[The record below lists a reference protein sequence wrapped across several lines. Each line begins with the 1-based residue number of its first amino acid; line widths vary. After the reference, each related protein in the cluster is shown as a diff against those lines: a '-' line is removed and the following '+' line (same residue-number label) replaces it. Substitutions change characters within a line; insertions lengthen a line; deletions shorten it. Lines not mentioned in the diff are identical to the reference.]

1 MKLVRMLLLATA
13 LTMPLA
19 YAATTLTAEA
29 AGPSKKAKPAKPA
42 GYKAADKGAD
52 KAADK
57 AAYKSCG
64 TYMYRKD
71 GECVDARAKASK

>member
-1 MKLVRMLLLATA
+1 MTLVRMLLLASA

-29 AGPSKKAKPAKPA
+29 AGQSKKAKPAKQA
-42 GYKAADKGAD
+42 GYKAV
-52 KAADK
+52 DK

-64 TYMYRKD
+64 TYKYRKD

>member
-1 MKLVRMLLLATA
+1 MKLMRMLLLATA

-29 AGPSKKAKPAKPA
+29 AGQSKKAKPAKQA
-42 GYKAADKGAD
+42 GYRAADKAVD
-52 KAADK
+52 Q

-64 TYMYRKD
+64 TYKYRKD

>member
-1 MKLVRMLLLATA
+1 MKLVRMLLLASA
-13 LTMPLA
+13 LTMPFA
-19 YAATTLTAEA
+19 YAARTLTAEA
-29 AGPSKKAKPAKPA
+29 AGESKKAKPAKKA
-42 GYKAADKGAD
+42 DYKAAPQ
-52 KAADK
+52 

>member
-1 MKLVRMLLLATA
+1 MNLMRMLLVASA

-19 YAATTLTAEA
+19 YAAMTFTAEA
-29 AGPSKKAKPAKPA
+29 AVQSKKAKPAKQA
-42 GYKAADKGAD
+42 GYRAAD

-71 GECVDARAKASK
+71 GECVDARANASK